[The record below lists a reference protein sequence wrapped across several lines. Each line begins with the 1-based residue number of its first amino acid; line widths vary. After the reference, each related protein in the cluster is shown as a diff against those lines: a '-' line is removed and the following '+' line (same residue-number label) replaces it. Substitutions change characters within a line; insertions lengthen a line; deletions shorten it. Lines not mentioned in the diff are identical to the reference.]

1 MLQKCIF
8 CFAFLKLSKLEML
21 FQKQDFYI
29 WMKKEKTGMATSNNP
44 NGDRHKKNYSET
56 RRSMVETR
64 RFYIQLFTPICTRII
79 SSQPA
84 QLLFCWNFTIIA
96 AMHTGVYF
104 FCNCFSFFNTE
115 IKAANFMKHKRET
128 SLLHTLSLKCMKSFD
143 FIILLHTRQKKIA

>member
-84 QLLFCWNFTIIA
+84 QLLFCWNFTIIVA
-96 AMHTGVYF
+96 LHTGVYF
-104 FCNCFSFFNTE
+104 FFSLFFFFQQRNKSSKFHKTQ
-115 IKAANFMKHKRET
+115 KRNFFTAHIVT
-128 SLLHTLSLKCMKSFD
+128 
-143 FIILLHTRQKKIA
+143 